1 MKNNTYIVVIKA
13 INPDADGV
21 KETVSRVQN
30 KCEADTPI
38 SAIIKLLKSVTPEWD
53 KYYTALTT
61 ATELNISCELIE
73 TNED

>member
-1 MKNNTYIVVIKA
+1 MKNNTYIVRIKA

-21 KETVSRVQN
+21 KETVSCVQN
-30 KCEADTPI
+30 KCESDTPI
-38 SAIIKLLKSVTPEWD
+38 SAISKLLKSVTPEWD

-61 ATELNISCELIE
+61 AAELNISCKLFE